1 VRTSLK
7 AAQGDVAAVT
17 LNYGKFIQTVLDFL
31 IVAWAV
37 FLMVKGLNTLRRK
50 AAPAGPEDPELAKL
64 PEQFRANAKMALAQF
79 EKETDVAKLK
89 EGLGQMEAQADKVP
103 PQVKPMIEFLMQKLR
118 ARIQKLEAK

>member
-1 VRTSLK
+1 VVRTSLK

-50 AAPAGPEDPELAKL
+50 AAKGGKTA
-64 PEQFRANAKMALAQF
+64 
-79 EKETDVAKLK
+79 
-89 EGLGQMEAQADKVP
+89 
-103 PQVKPMIEFLMQKLR
+103 
-118 ARIQKLEAK
+118 